1 MVNVSK
7 MLVGSDDLGSW
18 RGSEYRKTFFLSFD
32 VPSCHLLSNIYFLHK
47 RYYITSPGWNFGMQ

>member
-18 RGSEYRKTFFLSFD
+18 RGSEYRKTFFLSFV
-32 VPSCHLLSNIYFLHK
+32 VPSCHLLSNIQFLHE
-47 RYYITSPGWNFGMQ
+47 RHYITSPG